1 MEAVFRLL
9 TVLLAA
15 SYCQAAG
22 VDQTGKVN
30 SSLIANL
37 LGKTDSYRC
46 TVSDV
51 SGVNSTELQV
61 VASQPLTVSCDAP
74 SPLGKY
80 DSYCE
85 GLRADYFLL
94 PKQQKAPSLIGLSP
108 NVSTFI
114 TSLNDTAAALSFKGV
129 NALIAAKKYSFA
141 VRYTGVLF
149 FDIAGRYEFFLKSP
163 AGTRL
168 TINGNTV
175 TFDAGSASSTPS
187 TGYNFAQAG
196 YIPIELVF
204 FHENAVPSLEVQ
216 WTGPADGSVQKA
228 RLLFVNVSLDL
239 KTYEGYNGSSIQFN
253 CSDMQNTTNSM
264 PPKTAAFCSGLSAAY
279 YSQWANSSFAT
290 ATGGV
295 ATYAIYEQGLNHW
308 STTTTP
314 SWANLPPSL
323 KSSFSGR
330 YNGQL
335 WIPLPGTYTFK
346 LSATNNAALFVGNDK
361 ILNSTAING
370 VAQPVTTTYTFA
382 TAGYTPLGLNF
393 LSRKAAPP
401 QAGVLR
407 LAWKGPNSPAF
418 KVVYGFSHPCSTF
431 VACSN
436 STTAGALPAEVVG
449 IPPAGTT
456 IESASA
462 IKTAHLATYI
472 PNSNVTFTLGFPAL
486 NAEDP
491 SVEDVSYFVREA
503 VANAAGLRLESVWTI
518 PSLDDDGNI
527 VFPIGAYFTNV
538 DGAQRFYNLVNLR
551 PQTIFSSSAGLYDFY
566 PITVSPPDLGTS
578 VTTSQPSLQP
588 ARPMATLVTATGESD
603 DIPLPATPLPTPTS
617 TPNVTVAN
625 TTTTGDIAS
634 PSPTAAPTDTPM
646 AATPNATFTPIE
658 TLLSAVPATPTP
670 TPSALAPAPI
680 ALGTPEP
687 VVRAAVAPA
696 PETAVPLQSGTAV
709 APAPMATTSGI
720 ALAPAPEGTAV
731 AIDTA
736 VAPAPEGTVT
746 SFPIATPLAS
756 APAPEATAMP
766 ADSAVAP
773 APEDSAMPVSAI
785 APALEDMAT
794 SMPFDS
800 AVAPAPS
807 EGAATRE
814 PVVASAPAPADATS
828 PLPSDM
834 ALPTPVAPA
843 PAPVPADLP
852 TPIPTAA
859 ATPMAPSP
867 APVAPEIPVTG
878 MPTAGAPAPAHQGAE
893 LQAPAPAV
901 SPAGSSHTPTVP
913 FVYGSPATP
922 FATPAAYGPSGAV
935 PHPAPGPAPGVTAPA
950 ATPSSAATPSPMAY
964 SPAGVPVG
972 GSQSAPSPVPSP
984 YPALTLTPT
993 RTSPYVVPNPTSPI
1007 AYSPPPSP
1015 YSPPSSPL
1023 PSPYMPVVV
1032 PSSSSSPPA
1041 SYPVETI
1048 PPNAF
1053 LVYAPPSPPPT
1064 RSPSP
1069 TSTSPTPY
1077 ASSTGTGS
1085 SPGYSPSQ
1093 GAYPSPTPV
1102 PTSPVGTLFGSPG
1115 SSPIFSSPSPTPYGY
1130 PPMSPTAPATPGYPT
1145 SPVTLG
1151 APTSPATP
1159 YTPGYPASPVT
1170 PHTPGYPTSPVQP
1183 RPTGY
1188 SFSPATPE
1196 APTSPVN
1203 PRPTGYPAGPPAVFP
1218 SPAQLPVYYG
1228 LPITCPPGAAS
1239 CKSGPYVYYAPQGDK
1254 ALTPVQESVLLG
1266 QSPSPRS
1273 PAAPQTYFSPLF
1285 GSPRSPRGAFAP
1297 APAPGPMVGPFA
1309 ALAPAPGP
1317 TAQCACDPTD
1327 ATPRSVKIE
1336 VLSTSYNST
1345 ASDTIKFN
1353 AYLTFSHPTRSLN
1366 SSQVRVFTRQ
1376 PSDNSS
1382 GTVTTPGVVT
1392 VLQPISQNCAFY
1404 SLKGY
1409 VSESNPF
1416 AVNSTSI
1423 FLAAGGNILDAC
1435 GSPFNVTVTR
1445 VEQAHR
1451 LQGLLYA
1458 TGVAYSQEAGAL
1470 LDGNVL
1476 NLALAFTD
1484 AVPRLSAHMFSVTG
1498 PPQMTTTE
1506 LERVD
1511 GSDSYF
1517 TFSVAFPEKY
1527 YGSVTVSMNKAGKKY
1542 LTSLNP
1548 AAVAPTPLTLS
1559 RADPAT
1565 QGSLVNSTKTRSL

>member
-1 MEAVFRLL
+1 MEAVIRLL

-22 VDQTGKVN
+22 VDQTGK
-30 SSLIANL
+30 
-37 LGKTDSYRC
+37 
-46 TVSDV
+46 
-51 SGVNSTELQV
+51 
-61 VASQPLTVSCDAP
+61 
-74 SPLGKY
+74 Y

-94 PKQQKAPSLIGLSP
+94 PKQTKAPSLTGLTP
-108 NVSTFI
+108 NVSSFV

-175 TFDAGSASSTPS
+175 TFNEGSTSSTPS
-187 TGYNFAQAG
+187 TGYNFTQAG
-196 YIPIELVF
+196 YIPLELVF
-204 FHENAVPSLEVQ
+204 FNENAVPTLEVQ
-216 WTGPADGSVQKA
+216 WTGPADGSVQK
-228 RLLFVNVSLDL
+228 
-239 KTYEGYNGSSIQFN
+239 
-253 CSDMQNTTNSM
+253 
-264 PPKTAAFCSGLSAAY
+264 
-279 YSQWANSSFAT
+279 NSSFAT

-314 SWANLPPSL
+314 SWAGLPPSL
-323 KSSFSGR
+323 KSNFSGR

-346 LSATNNAALFVGNDK
+346 LSAANNAALFVGNNK

-393 LSRKAAPP
+393 LSRKAAPS

-407 LAWKGPNSPAF
+407 LTWKGPNSPAF

-449 IPPAGTT
+449 TPPAGTT

-472 PNSNVTFTLGFPAL
+472 PNSNVTFTLGFPGL

-538 DGAQRFYNLVNLR
+538 GAAQRFYNLVNLR

-566 PITVSPPDLGTS
+566 PITVSPPNLGTS
-578 VTTSQPSLQP
+578 VTSSQPSVQP
-588 ARPMATLVTATGESD
+588 ARPMARLDSATGEND

-617 TPNVTVAN
+617 TPNATVAN
-625 TTTTGDIAS
+625 TTTTGDIAFS
-634 PSPTAAPTDTPM
+634 TPTSTPNATVANTTTTGDIAFPSPTAAPSETPM
-646 AATPNATFTPIE
+646 AATPDATFTPIE

-670 TPSALAPAPI
+670 TPLALAPAPV
-680 ALGTPEP
+680 ALGTKEP
-687 VVRAAVAPA
+687 VVKAAVAPA
-696 PETAVPLQSGTAV
+696 PAPKTAAPVQSGTAA
-709 APAPMATTSGI
+709 APAPVATTSSI
-720 ALAPAPEGTAV
+720 ALAPAPEGTAM
-731 AIDTA
+731 AAPIDTA

-766 ADSAVAP
+766 VPADKAIAPAPEELAMPVSATAP
-773 APEDSAMPVSAI
+773 APEDMATSMPVESAIAPAPKDSAVPVSAI
-785 APALEDMAT
+785 APAPEDLAN
-794 SMPFDS
+794 PVPVDS

-814 PVVASAPAPADATS
+814 PVVASAPAPAGSATS
-828 PLPSDM
+828 LPSDM

-867 APVAPEIPVTG
+867 APVAPEIPVATPAATG
-878 MPTAGAPAPAHQGAE
+878 MPTAGAPAPAYQDAE
-893 LQAPAPAV
+893 LQASAPAV
-901 SPAGSSHTPTVP
+901 SPGGSSLTPTVP
-913 FVYGSPATP
+913 FVYGSPATTLL
-922 FATPAAYGPSGAV
+922 TPAAYGPSEAV
-935 PHPAPGPAPGVTAPA
+935 PAPSSAPGMTAPA

-964 SPAGVPVG
+964 SPAGVPPG
-972 GSQSAPSPVPSP
+972 APQSAPSPVPTP
-984 YPALTLTPT
+984 YPALTPIPT
-993 RTSPYVVPNPTSPI
+993 RTSPYVAPNPTSPI

-1015 YSPPSSPL
+1015 YSPVTLPSSPL
-1023 PSPYMPVVV
+1023 PSPYMPVAV
-1032 PSSSSSPPA
+1032 PSSPSNPPA

-1053 LVYAPPSPPPT
+1053 LVYAPPSPPSTP
-1064 RSPSP
+1064 SPSP
-1069 TSTSPTPY
+1069 TSMSLTPY
-1077 ASSTGTGS
+1077 ASSTGTDR

-1093 GAYPSPTPV
+1093 GAYSSPTPV
-1102 PTSPVGTLFGSPG
+1102 PTTLAGTLFGSPG

-1130 PPMSPTAPATPGYPT
+1130 SPMSPAMPATPGYPT
-1145 SPVTLG
+1145 SPTTLA

-1159 YTPGYPASPVT
+1159 HTPGYPTRPVT
-1170 PHTPGYPTSPVQP
+1170 PQTPGYPTSPVQP

-1203 PRPTGYPAGPPAVFP
+1203 PRPTGYPTGPPAVSP

-1239 CKSGPYVYYAPQGDK
+1239 CRSGPYVYYAPQGDK
-1254 ALTPVQESVLLG
+1254 PLTPVQESALLG

-1297 APAPGPMVGPFA
+1297 APAPGPMVGPIA
-1309 ALAPAPGP
+1309 APALAPGP

-1327 ATPRSVKIE
+1327 VTPRSVKIE

-1345 ASDTIKFN
+1345 ASDAIKFN

-1382 GTVTTPGVVT
+1382 GTVTTSGVVT

-1484 AVPRLSAHMFSVTG
+1484 AVPRLSANMFSVTG
-1498 PPQMTTTE
+1498 PSMMTTTE

-1517 TFSVAFPEKY
+1517 TFSVTFPEKY
-1527 YGSVTVSMNKAGKKY
+1527 YGSVTVSMNKAGRKY

-1565 QGSLVNSTKTRSL
+1565 QGSLVKSTKTRSL